1 MTHNEIELMQT
12 FLDKE
17 SNSLTTV
24 LNATPKN
31 CVFDNNEEDDD
42 DDDDDNDDELDEIAN
57 HTKIRPNLTGNSTS
71 QLKPQQTIAPMKQT
85 NGPNKM
91 DAYQEEDDDDDEEND
106 GNNSVS
112 SNISGVSNESEK
124 LDLLTKL
131 DTLRA
136 NGHVVKNFSL
146 NSPLLEMKK
155 ENHRL
160 QHSIELNR
168 SIKFQQKMLMAVVSA
183 LEYGNKRFD
192 PFKMDLDGW
201 SENIF
206 ENVDDFNH
214 CFERLFEKYRKRGE
228 MAPELELLLTLAGSA
243 FMFNMSNQLFKSMNQ
258 PLRNIRNTVRSAFQQ
273 RQNNTQQQTQP
284 TQQQQQPT
292 SLQDLGSSFLSSMF
306 GGSQVTQ
313 QPMQSSLNPD
323 INVRNTQLENFRNS
337 LSTNAN
343 YETEDHDILDQDRF
357 SVASSS
363 NDSIIEPHVSVYNT
377 VTSKQ
382 SAKLK
387 TKTPKNK
394 PLSKQTT
401 QRTIVI

>member
-1 MTHNEIELMQT
+1 
-12 FLDKE
+12 
-17 SNSLTTV
+17 
-24 LNATPKN
+24 
-31 CVFDNNEEDDD
+31 
-42 DDDDDNDDELDEIAN
+42 
-57 HTKIRPNLTGNSTS
+57 
-71 QLKPQQTIAPMKQT
+71 MKQT

-91 DAYQEEDDDDDEEND
+91 DAYQEEDDEDDEEND

-228 MAPELELLLTLAGSA
+228 MAPEL
-243 FMFNMSNQLFKSMNQ
+243 
-258 PLRNIRNTVRSAFQQ
+258 
-273 RQNNTQQQTQP
+273 
-284 TQQQQQPT
+284 
-292 SLQDLGSSFLSSMF
+292 
-306 GGSQVTQ
+306 
-313 QPMQSSLNPD
+313 
-323 INVRNTQLENFRNS
+323 
-337 LSTNAN
+337 
-343 YETEDHDILDQDRF
+343 
-357 SVASSS
+357 
-363 NDSIIEPHVSVYNT
+363 
-377 VTSKQ
+377 
-382 SAKLK
+382 
-387 TKTPKNK
+387 
-394 PLSKQTT
+394 
-401 QRTIVI
+401 